1 MKPNIK
7 TTLIGSLTLI
17 VTLVSFLIAISSCSN
32 NRLLLLN
39 NNQEVLNKKVWQDFL
54 DSSVHLEI
62 EKKDLPTQ
70 IFFDLPIKKIHG
82 NSLVLHEVINFV
94 GQATDFDEYLALD
107 RKTNTDFDVNL
118 FSHIIAIP
126 LINDAG
132 FDIPKMY
139 NQKTSL
145 DNHKMFKFSLLKDF
159 SYLIVLNP
167 YGKYDKAP
175 IYFYASNLQANTSFK
190 FVNDKNS
197 KNLTSKIIGYNLDLL
212 NEQET
217 KVFLYQGS
225 HLISS
230 IAQIN
235 ADGSFNLE
243 LSNQLEF
250 SYAPTY
256 LRSIIQNKDGTY
268 SSHLSYEINSSF
280 SEFNLDTIDLSNSK
294 KAFDLKI
301 NLLNQNKHPIPD
313 ALITLKTTINQADL
327 FITVKTNT
335 ASEAIIP
342 NLYEGTYDIAIITP
356 SNSIFSSLIVQ
367 AQEIKKTKDLNFIL
381 KPRLNF
387 NAVIMD
393 EKNLPLP
400 NVQVELT
407 RTDKNE
413 LSGLS
418 AFKINAITNEKGLIY
433 SNGTLLSLDEGH
445 YLAHIKPPFG
455 EEFGSTY
462 YEFTFPQNNN
472 LQIKLQ
478 RAIELKSQIVLSDK
492 TPLAHAFVTI
502 YSRDK
507 VLATCMTDDQGRFI
521 APLVVP

>member
-1 MKPNIK
+1 MV
-7 TTLIGSLTLI
+7 L
-17 VTLVSFLIAISSCSN
+17 VVSFLTITTITTTSSCSN
-32 NRLLLLN
+32 NRSLLFD

-82 NSLVLHEVINFV
+82 NSLILHEVISVV
-94 GQATDFDEYLALD
+94 GQASDFDEYIKLD
-107 RKTNTDFDVNL
+107 QENNDDFDVNL
-118 FSHIIAIP
+118 FSNIIATP

-132 FDIPKMY
+132 LNVPKMY

-145 DNHKMFKFSLLKDF
+145 DNHKMFELSLLKDF
-159 SYLIVLNP
+159 SYLIALNP

-175 IYFYASNLQANTSFK
+175 IYFYASNLKADSSFK

-197 KNLTSKIIGYNLDLL
+197 KNLTSKIIGYDLNIL
-212 NEQET
+212 HEQET

-243 LSNQLEF
+243 LSNQLSF
-250 SYAPTY
+250 ANLPIY
-256 LRSIIQNKDGTY
+256 LHIIIQSKDGSY
-268 SSHLSYEINSSF
+268 SNHLSYKIPSKLSD
-280 SEFNLDTIDLSNSK
+280 FNLDSIDLGSLK
-294 KAFDLKI
+294 KTFDLQI
-301 NLLNQNKHPIPD
+301 NLLSQNKSSVGE
-313 ALITLKTTINQADL
+313 ALIILKTTINNVDL
-327 FITVKTNT
+327 FITLKTNSDSQ
-335 ASEAIIP
+335 ANIP
-342 NLYEGTYDIAIITP
+342 KIYEGIYDVDIVTS
-356 SNSIFSSLIVQ
+356 SNSTFSSLTAK
-367 AQEIKKTKDLNFIL
+367 AQEIKQTKELNFVL
-381 KPRLNF
+381 KSRLNF
-387 NAVIMD
+387 NGVILD
-393 EKNLPLP
+393 EKNNPLA
-400 NVQVELT
+400 NAQVELT
-407 RTDKNE
+407 RTDNNE

-455 EEFGSTY
+455 DGFGSTY
-462 YEFTFPQNNN
+462 YNFEFPKNNN
-472 LQIKLQ
+472 LQIKLPK
-478 RAIELKSQIVLSDK
+478 AIELKSQIVLSDK

-521 APLVVP
+521 VPLVVP